1 MNFNPACATSRR
13 LGRPGHQ
20 GSTEGGTGLR
30 KTKAGWGRRHCEL
43 PLTESSWQRG
53 QTRRPPPPER
63 DSQGEPGT
71 AAATLRPGPGTTA
84 RAPRCLFGCGQLPA
98 AAAQQPC
105 ARAQAPPGDALSA
118 TERLS
123 GHQPPDPRPP
133 ERGQTSFLRGPPAA
147 PAGRQLPRQ
156 AALVSGGRRPRPAW
170 RGSSLPS
177 PTPSPERAPRG
188 PRASA
193 PTKPAAGRRP
203 GEGPGVAAGRRSP
216 GKAPLGR
223 ARAAPRGSGDVA
235 GRERGRKCPA
245 LGAKASSARPHRPAP
260 PA

>member
-1 MNFNPACATSRR
+1 M
-13 LGRPGHQ
+13 
-20 GSTEGGTGLR
+20 
-30 KTKAGWGRRHCEL
+30 

-84 RAPRCLFGCGQLPA
+84 RRSALPFRLWAAPRRGSPA
-98 AAAQQPC
+98 AVRPGTGP
-105 ARAQAPPGDALSA
+105 PPGDALSA